1 MAGLGALPAI
11 ALAQDRLQI
20 RPGGE
25 FKPIPIAIPPFLSDS
40 PADAEA
46 AASIAQVITNN
57 LKRSGLFAPIDL
69 SGSSERIGNIDT
81 APQFERWRMLSA
93 EGLVVGRAR
102 RQDDGQLRA
111 EIRMREVVHG
121 ED

>member
-1 MAGLGALPAI
+1 MSHRDEFPGSYPRLTRRSVLLGMAGLGALPAI

-69 SGSSERIGNIDT
+69 SGSCVRFGFFVS
-81 APQFERWRMLSA
+81 APLF
-93 EGLVVGRAR
+93 V
-102 RQDDGQLRA
+102 
-111 EIRMREVVHG
+111 
-121 ED
+121 